1 MRRTLLL
8 TASATAVA
16 AAVLPGYAAPVPAN
30 TGRVAATHL
39 TFRLTEG
46 RTLSLELRAATLSD
60 ATVLRV
66 LAHHCDASGAC
77 AESVYQS
84 PLSPASLTI
93 DPMTADA
100 ELRTTIGG
108 RQLHIQWRP
117 DGTSGVVV
125 GSPEAQGT
133 GTSGDG
139 SAFVGDP
146 AVASVQ
152 LDGRSC
158 SGAGSVGTAVFAGT
172 GEVTGSPG
180 DAGLADLHLPATAPL
195 TCS

>member
-8 TASATAVA
+8 TTSVTAVA
-16 AAVLPGYAAPVPAN
+16 AAVLPGYAAPAPAD
-30 TGRVAATHL
+30 TGRVADTHL
-39 TFRLTEG
+39 TFRLADG
-46 RTLSLELRAATLSD
+46 RTLSLELRAATLSS
-60 ATVLRV
+60 ASVLRV
-66 LAHHCDASGAC
+66 LAHDCDANGAC
-77 AESVYQS
+77 AESAYQS
-84 PLSPASLTI
+84 PLSPASLII
-93 DPMTADA
+93 DATTADA

-108 RQLHIQWRP
+108 HQLHIQWRP
-117 DGTSGVVV
+117 DGTTGVVV

-133 GTSGDG
+133 GTSGAG

-172 GEVTGSPG
+172 GEVTGSPS
-180 DAGLADLHLPATAPL
+180 DAGLAELHLPATAPP

>member
-1 MRRTLLL
+1 MRRALLL
-8 TASATAVA
+8 TASVTAVA
-16 AAVLPGYAAPVPAN
+16 AAVLPGYAAPVPAD
-30 TGRVAATHL
+30 TGRVAVTHL
-39 TFRLTEG
+39 TLRLTEG
-46 RTLSLELRAATLSD
+46 RTLSLELRAATLSN
-60 ATVLRV
+60 TSVLRV
-66 LAHHCDASGAC
+66 LAHRCDASGAC

-84 PLSPASLTI
+84 PLSPSSLTI
-93 DPMTADA
+93 DPTTADA

-108 RQLHIQWRP
+108 QQLHIQWRP

-133 GTSGDG
+133 GSSGDS

-158 SGAGSVGTAVFAGT
+158 NGAGSVGTAVFAGT
-172 GEVTGSPG
+172 GEVTGSPS
-180 DAGLADLHLPATAPL
+180 DAGLAELHLPATAPL